1 MENFKIWLIKIGLV
15 LIAIGTTGNAIRIY
29 NELHPKNSD
38 SFRTPYS
45 VKVLSDHEV
54 QLSSKNDTISL
65 FLENSGIFNNE
76 ETVFIKHK

>member
-1 MENFKIWLIKIGLV
+1 MKTLKITLLLILFG
-15 LIAIGTTGNAIRIY
+15 IY
-29 NELHPKNSD
+29 AVSLTFFLLSLPDNEPD
-38 SFRTPYS
+38 PFRTPYS
-45 VKVLSDHEV
+45 VKILGDHEV